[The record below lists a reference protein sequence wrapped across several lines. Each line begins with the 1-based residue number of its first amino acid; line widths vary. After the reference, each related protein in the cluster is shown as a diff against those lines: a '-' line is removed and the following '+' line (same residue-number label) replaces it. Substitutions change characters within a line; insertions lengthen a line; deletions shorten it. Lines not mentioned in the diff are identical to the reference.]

1 MQLSDA
7 GFQFDDLVVPCLNL
21 VQRLLRHLRV
31 HFDLGQWGEA
41 LKTIL
46 HPYKSLDSAARV
58 SVLKYGYHSLAV
70 TVGKSF
76 NLSGPQF
83 PHLEHVDN
91 NSAHFIVVMK
101 IN

>member
-7 GFQFDDLVVPCLNL
+7 GFQFDDLVVPCLDL
-21 VQRLLRHLRV
+21 IQRLLRHLRV

-41 LKTIL
+41 LKTTL
-46 HPYKSLDSAARV
+46 HPVRAWTLQPEC
-58 SVLKYGYHSLAV
+58 VLKYGYHSIAV

-83 PHLEHVDN
+83 PHLENVNN
-91 NSAHFIVVMK
+91 NSVHLIVVMK

>member
-1 MQLSDA
+1 MQFSDA

-21 VQRLLRHLRV
+21 IQRLLRHLRV

-41 LKTIL
+41 LKTTL
-46 HPYKSLDSAARV
+46 HPYKSSDSAARV

-76 NLSGPQF
+76 NLSGP
-83 PHLEHVDN
+83 
-91 NSAHFIVVMK
+91 
-101 IN
+101 